1 MAEYYV
7 YYDDYDDYDYEPTF
21 YDTSDTTDIVD
32 DPYDDETYDTA
43 QVDGYEAY
51 GDAGSADMLSYS
63 DSVASMTCDTHEGQ
77 REELGGYE
85 EDEWEEDNR
94 YAPPYN
100 SDSDPTIGEG
110 EVAYEPGDF
119 GELLTDAP
127 YASYAAETTVQ
138 IAEGDELSPDD
149 EEAAAW
155 AAAWVQGPL
164 VGEDELAWADAM
176 DDWRQQI
183 EAARTMDLEEYQE
196 PLCNEANPQDVGD
209 LDEPPLSAHWM
220 LSELEQLQASYDE
233 GEVPENEREEYA
245 RVLADLWAC
254 ELEDQRVRAEGYVW
268 NEELG
273 EYLYPHDTDPPFD
286 EEDIVHPLSTRED
299 IDVDAQEHLADV
311 SRTFWDV
318 NPLLIAAVYP
328 PFVPHTPRGSYQ
340 MLPTTRAQTTYAH
353 PPKTLSA
360 KKEGMAYRSSSAV
373 RPFKTTNSNRRASR
387 KRQRDSPP
395 HLPASRT
402 SAPER
407 VAAKAP
413 PPPGAPES
421 LREATKISLVDLAAH
436 LPIQPTLPEPKTAAS
451 VTAQPVN
458 VPSNTD
464 DKTLSDD
471 GHLPDASTKD
481 APPALPGAGAASS
494 LSQCHPTVD
503 TVVLPRLPKPPNICS
518 LHAGPVDLQDLAGM
532 VQRRRNALRRISKKE
547 KV

>member
-1 MAEYYV
+1 
-7 YYDDYDDYDYEPTF
+7 
-21 YDTSDTTDIVD
+21 
-32 DPYDDETYDTA
+32 
-43 QVDGYEAY
+43 
-51 GDAGSADMLSYS
+51 MLSYS
-63 DSVASMTCDTHEGQ
+63 DSVASTTCDTHEGQ

-85 EDEWEEDNR
+85 EGEWEEDNR

-110 EVAYEPGDF
+110 EVAYEPEDF

-164 VGEDELAWADAM
+164 VGENELAWADAM

-220 LSELEQLQASYDE
+220 LSELEQLQASYDG

-286 EEDIVHPLSTRED
+286 EEVIVHPLSTRED

-311 SRTFWDV
+311 SRTFWD
-318 NPLLIAAVYP
+318 
-328 PFVPHTPRGSYQ
+328 

-360 KKEGMAYRSSSAV
+360 KKGGMAYRSSSAV
-373 RPFKTTNSNRRASR
+373 RPFKTTNSNRRASW

-402 SAPER
+402 SAPKR
-407 VAAKAP
+407 
-413 PPPGAPES
+413 
-421 LREATKISLVDLAAH
+421 
-436 LPIQPTLPEPKTAAS
+436 PTLPDPKTAAS

-471 GHLPDASTKD
+471 GHLPDASTKG
-481 APPALPGAGAASS
+481 APPALPGAGAASP